1 MNESITLF
9 WSFRSPYSYIAL
21 PRVIALSERFGV
33 PLDIRVV
40 HPAALRN
47 PDYFRGMNPLA
58 RPYFMLDSARA
69 AAFQGMPFRRPIPDP
84 IAQDP
89 ATLAF
94 SPDQPLARRLG
105 RLGVAAT
112 QRGRGVTFC
121 LEVSR
126 LLWEGQVDGWDKDD
140 HLARATARAGLDLA
154 ELDAAIAAS
163 ADAHEEMLASNDRAL
178 RQAGHWGVPTMV
190 YRGEPFFG
198 QDRIDVLAWRLDGS
212 LARGPGVDRRRSGD
226 PPQRTL

>member
-1 MNESITLF
+1 MSDPIIFF

-21 PRVIALSERFGV
+21 PRVIALSERFDA
-33 PLDIRVV
+33 PLEMRIV

-69 AAFQGMPFRRPIPDP
+69 AAFQGMPFHRPVPDP

-89 ATLAF
+89 ITLAF
-94 SPDQPLARRLG
+94 LPDQPLARRLG

-112 QRGRGVTFC
+112 QRHRGVPFC

-126 LLWEGQVDGWDKDD
+126 LLWDGQVDGWDKGD
-140 HLARATARAGLDLA
+140 HLAHATARAGLDLGDL
-154 ELDAAIAAS
+154 EAAIAAEPG
-163 ADAHEEMLASNDRAL
+163 AHEEILAQNDRAL
-178 RQAGHWGVPTMV
+178 RDAGHWGVPTMV

-198 QDRIDVLAWRLDGS
+198 QDRIDVLAWRLSKDVAEHRLPGS
-212 LARGPGVDRRRSGD
+212 RHGNR
-226 PPQRTL
+226 

>member
-1 MNESITLF
+1 MSDPITLF

-21 PRVIALSERFGV
+21 PRVIALSERFDS
-33 PLDIRVV
+33 PLEMRIV

-47 PDYFRGMNPLA
+47 PSYFRSMNPLA

-89 ATLAF
+89 VTLVF
-94 SPDQPLARRLG
+94 SPEQPLARRLG
-105 RLGVAAT
+105 RLGIAAA
-112 QRGRGVTFC
+112 QRGQAMPFC

-126 LLWEGQVDGWDKDD
+126 LLWDGQVDGWDNGD
-140 HLARATARAGLDLA
+140 HLTRAAARAGLDLG
-154 ELDAAIAAS
+154 EMEAAIAG
-163 ADAHEEMLASNDRAL
+163 DPDEYEEILAQNDRAL
-178 RQAGHWGVPTMV
+178 REAGHWGVPTMI

-198 QDRIDVLAWRLDGS
+198 QDRIDVLAWRLNGSPDG
-212 LARGPGVDRRRSGD
+212 GPEG
-226 PPQRTL
+226 L